1 MSDFPKL
8 GNRTLVHTKPAL
20 SLSDFFTGVLPPT
33 PAVDYLSYRK
43 SWPWWLNNQYG
54 TCVCATW
61 GGVKA
66 LVTALLAGSEVVIS
80 DAEITALYKTQNPNF
95 PAEDNGMDIQVLLGY
110 LQKRGDIVAFG
121 TINKSLHDPVIS
133 IFGFVWISIA
143 VRDAFYDDYNAG
155 RPIRYVPSS
164 TLRGYHSVFGAGH
177 RDTAADDVRIETWTK
192 EVAFTQA
199 FWNSG
204 DVGTIWGV
212 ILPEHLKSK
221 EFMAGMD
228 MVGLAAAFKT
238 LTGRDL
244 PLPPAPVPYTPRSSM
259 STTFLTPV
267 RILDT
272 RTTNTPLQPGEDRK
286 VQVDGAHGIPL
297 NAIGVAGDLAVT
309 DPKNQGWL
317 ALTPTK
323 WVGPSSNI
331 NFVAG
336 QTLANG
342 FTVGLAPDGT
352 FSVHNGLG
360 GTVHVIVDI
369 AAYDI

>member
-1 MSDFPKL
+1 
-8 GNRTLVHTKPAL
+8 
-20 SLSDFFTGVLPPT
+20 
-33 PAVDYLSYRK
+33 
-43 SWPWWLNNQYG
+43 
-54 TCVCATW
+54 
-61 GGVKA
+61 
-66 LVTALLAGSEVVIS
+66 
-80 DAEITALYKTQNPNF
+80 
-95 PAEDNGMDIQVLLGY
+95 
-110 LQKRGDIVAFG
+110 
-121 TINKSLHDPVIS
+121 
-133 IFGFVWISIA
+133 
-143 VRDAFYDDYNAG
+143 
-155 RPIRYVPSS
+155 
-164 TLRGYHSVFGAGH
+164 
-177 RDTAADDVRIETWTK
+177 
-192 EVAFTQA
+192 
-199 FWNSG
+199 
-204 DVGTIWGV
+204 
-212 ILPEHLKSK
+212 
-221 EFMAGMD
+221 
-228 MVGLAAAFKT
+228 
-238 LTGRDL
+238 
-244 PLPPAPVPYTPRSSM
+244 M